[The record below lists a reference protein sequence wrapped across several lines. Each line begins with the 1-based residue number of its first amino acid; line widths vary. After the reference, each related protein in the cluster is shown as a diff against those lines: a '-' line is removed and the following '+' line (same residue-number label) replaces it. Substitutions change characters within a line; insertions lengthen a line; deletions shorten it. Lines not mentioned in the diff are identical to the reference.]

1 MARVINQQPNPWGAM
16 VVEGGQ
22 EPQRSDLWVVDFSSA
37 VAGISAQLQA
47 FTPSIPAFV
56 AQSVALPELRVRADA
71 YRRDSRPYNMP
82 VFDEPIDTVRI
93 VFTMQLGSENT
104 SSPIYRFLDQ
114 WRAVVRAGRGAFG
127 DEPFIWLNADYRINF
142 AFNVNL
148 ILLKGASTRGA
159 STSVSR
165 GPIPPLRPPRRRT
178 DNLFSIQQDL
188 TTSLQMQEPESEAER
203 RAQEEAAARSAA
215 FVSAAVSQSV
225 SSNSALE
232 NDLQYSGLYILK
244 NAWLAGFKMSD
255 LSYASTNTL
264 VTLEAQFYVENIFD
278 SNSIKNQR

>member
-1 MARVINQQPNPWGAM
+1 MARVINQQTNPWGAM

-56 AQSVALPELRVRADA
+56 AQSVALPEMRVRADA
-71 YRRDSRPYNMP
+71 FRRDSRPYNMP
-82 VFDEPIDTVRI
+82 VFDDPLDAVRI
-93 VFTMQLGSENT
+93 VFTLQVGSD
-104 SSPIYRFLDQ
+104 SASAPIYRFLDQ
-114 WRAVVRAGRGAFG
+114 WRAVVRAGRGG
-127 DEPFIWLNADYRINF
+127 MGKEPWINLNSDYRINF
-142 AFNVNL
+142 AFNVNV
-148 ILLKGASTRGA
+148 ILLKGASVRGG

-165 GPIPPLRPPRRRT
+165 GPIPPVRPPRTRT
-178 DNLFSIQQDL
+178 DNLFSIQQDF
-188 TTSLQMQEPESEAER
+188 TTSLQMQEPQSEAER
-203 RAQEEAAARSAA
+203 RAQQEAAARSAA
-215 FVSAAVSQSV
+215 FVAAAVAQSV
-225 SSNSALE
+225 GSTTALE
-232 NDLQYSGLYILK
+232 NDLQYSGLYILQ
-244 NAWLAGFKMSD
+244 NAWLSGFKLSD